1 MHISKLDYNT
11 LTSKLREKDIKEQT
25 ITCLAFYT
33 GHTGI
38 DKQRQA
44 GSHSN

>member
-1 MHISKLDYNT
+1 MHISKSDYNT

-38 DKQRQA
+38 DKQA